1 MLQVAADE
9 GGLSRGSLKLGGGTN
24 TIEISRDASPASPK
38 PAVRFRSP
46 GRSIGVE
53 QIQISTDVHN
63 QELQK
68 IGLNQQNN
76 VDDSNLKNELKNA
89 LF

>member
-53 QIQISTDVHN
+53 QI
-63 QELQK
+63 
-68 IGLNQQNN
+68 
-76 VDDSNLKNELKNA
+76 
-89 LF
+89 